1 VHDRNDVED
10 SGEELIEDHEREA
23 LNELASQ
30 VAVDNGRLTPE

>member
-1 VHDRNDVED
+1 MHDRNDVKN
-10 SGEELIEDHEREA
+10 SREESIEHHEREA